1 MLKKTSVRYE
11 VEIVEWVNK
20 IAEVYKLEKQQVYND
35 LLKLGIT
42 KMFENDSQLYKK
54 LKGEN
59 ND

>member
-20 IAEVYKLEKQQVYND
+20 ISEVYKLEKQQVYND

-42 KMFENDSQLYKK
+42 KMFEKDSQLYKK
-54 LKGEN
+54 LKGDSNE
-59 ND
+59 